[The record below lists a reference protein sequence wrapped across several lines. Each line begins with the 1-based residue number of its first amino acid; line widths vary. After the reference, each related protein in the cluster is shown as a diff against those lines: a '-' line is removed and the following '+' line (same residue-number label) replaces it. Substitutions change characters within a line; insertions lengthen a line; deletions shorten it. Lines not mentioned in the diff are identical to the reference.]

1 MTMSNT
7 AAVAESPQVTGPTSP
22 RRETSTIEKLID
34 MVSRYGTI
42 ASLVACIAIFSLL
55 RPEVFAT
62 SQNFFNVLNQ
72 VAILGII
79 ALGLTVALVQGLF
92 DLSLAGMATLGGFL
106 AAMWLADGT
115 MSSPII
121 AVLAVL
127 ALALAIGVFNG
138 VVVAYGGVS
147 AFIVTLAMG
156 SILTGVT
163 LGVSGSKTV
172 LSGIPVGFLF
182 MGQGKIGPIPMPVV
196 FLALVA
202 VVLYILLE
210 QTQVGR
216 HMYAIGGNAE
226 TARLSG
232 IPVKRYALIALGIS
246 AACAALG
253 GMIVAANLGVGRPQ
267 GVGDT
272 YLLDAFA
279 AAFIGAATLRPG
291 RFHII
296 GTVIGVLLIGV
307 INNGLS
313 IMGVETFWQYAVRG
327 VILLLAVFAASFM
340 MLRRR

>member
-1 MTMSNT
+1 MSSP
-7 AAVAESPQVTGPTSP
+7 AVAESSQTTGA
-22 RRETSTIEKLID
+22 RRETSTSDKLID
-34 MVSRYGTI
+34 LVSRYGTI
-42 ASLVACIAIFSLL
+42 VSLLACIAIFSLMQ
-55 RPEVFAT
+55 PDVFAT

-72 VAILGII
+72 VSILGII

-92 DLSLAGMATLGGFL
+92 DLSLAGMATLGGYL
-106 AAMWLADGT
+106 VCKWLADGT
-115 MSSPII
+115 MASPVL
-121 AVLAVL
+121 AVLVVL
-127 ALALAIGVFNG
+127 ALALVIGAFNG

-147 AFIVTLAMG
+147 AFIVTLAVG
-156 SILTGVT
+156 SILTGVV
-163 LGVSGSKTV
+163 LGVSDSQTV
-172 LSGIPVGFLF
+172 LSGIPDGFLI
-182 MGQGKIGPIPMPVV
+182 MGQGEIGPIPMPVV
-196 FLALVA
+196 FLAIVA
-202 VVLYILLE
+202 LVLYVLLE

-216 HMYAIGGNAE
+216 HMYAIGGNSE

-279 AAFIGAATLRPG
+279 AAFIGASTLRPG
-291 RFHII
+291 RFHIM

-327 VILLLAVFAASFM
+327 IILLLAVFAASFLVM
-340 MLRRR
+340 RRR

>member
-1 MTMSNT
+1 MSSST
-7 AAVAESPQVTGPTSP
+7 AVTESPQATGPRRQRSTSD
-22 RRETSTIEKLID
+22 RLID
-34 MVSRYGTI
+34 VVSRYGTI

-55 RPEVFAT
+55 KPDVFAT
-62 SQNFFNVLNQ
+62 SQNFLNVLNQ
-72 VAILGII
+72 VSILGII

-92 DLSLAGMATLGGFL
+92 DLSLAAMATLGGFL
-106 AAMWLADGT
+106 ACKWLSEGT
-115 MSSPII
+115 ISSPVLT
-121 AVLAVL
+121 VLAVL
-127 ALALAIGVFNG
+127 GLALLIGAFNG

-147 AFIVTLAMG
+147 AFIATLAVG
-156 SILTGVT
+156 SILTGLV
-163 LGVSGSKTV
+163 LGISDSQTI
-172 LSGIPVGFLF
+172 LSGIPDGFLI
-182 MGQGKIGPIPMPVV
+182 MGQGEMGPIPMPVV
-196 FLALVA
+196 FFAIVALV
-202 VVLYILLE
+202 LYVFLE

-216 HMYAIGGNAE
+216 HMYAIGGNVE

-232 IPVKRYALIALGIS
+232 IPVKRYALMALAIS

-272 YLLDAFA
+272 YLLDSFA
-279 AAFIGAATLRPG
+279 AAFIGASTLRPG

-327 VILLLAVFAASFM
+327 MILLLAVFAASFLVM
-340 MLRRR
+340 RRR

>member
-1 MTMSNT
+1 MSSPT
-7 AAVAESPQVTGPTSP
+7 AVAESPQVTGPRRQRSTSD
-22 RRETSTIEKLID
+22 RLID
-34 MVSRYGTI
+34 FVSRYGTI
-42 ASLVACIAIFSLL
+42 VSLVACIAIFSLL
-55 RPEVFAT
+55 KPDVFAT

-72 VAILGII
+72 VSILGII

-92 DLSLAGMATLGGFL
+92 DLSLAAMATLGGFL
-106 AAMWLADGT
+106 ACKWLSEGT
-115 MSSPII
+115 ISSPVL

-127 ALALAIGVFNG
+127 GLALLIGAFNG

-147 AFIVTLAMG
+147 AFIATLAVG
-156 SILTGVT
+156 SILTGLV
-163 LGVSGSKTV
+163 LGVSDSQTI
-172 LSGIPVGFLF
+172 LSGIPDGFLI
-182 MGQGKIGPIPMPVV
+182 MGQGEMGPIPMPVV
-196 FLALVA
+196 FFAIVALV
-202 VVLYILLE
+202 LYVFLE

-232 IPVKRYALIALGIS
+232 IPVKRYALMALAIS

-267 GVGDT
+267 GVGET
-272 YLLDAFA
+272 YLLDSFA
-279 AAFIGAATLRPG
+279 AAFIGASTLRPG

-327 VILLLAVFAASFM
+327 MILLLAVFAASFLGM
-340 MLRRR
+340 RRR

>member
-1 MTMSNT
+1 M
-7 AAVAESPQVTGPTSP
+7 
-22 RRETSTIEKLID
+22 TSTTPVVEAPPANHPRQQSSRGDKIVDL
-34 MVSRYGTI
+34 VSRYGTI
-42 ASLVACIAIFSLL
+42 ASLVTCIAVFSLL

-106 AAMWLADGT
+106 ACKWLAEGT
-115 MSSPII
+115 LSSPIL
-121 AVLAVL
+121 AVLIVL
-127 ALALAIGVFNG
+127 ALALAIGAFNG

-163 LGVSGSKTV
+163 LGVSDSQTV
-172 LSGIPVGFLF
+172 LSGIPDGFLI
-182 MGQGKIGPIPMPVV
+182 MGQGEVGPIPTPVV
-196 FLALVA
+196 ILAVVA
-202 VVLYILLE
+202 VVLYVLLE
-210 QTQVGR
+210 QTQIGR

-226 TARLSG
+226 TSRLSG
-232 IPVKRYALIALGIS
+232 IPVRRYALIALGIS

-253 GMIVAANLGVGRPQ
+253 GMVVAANLGVGRPQ

-272 YLLDAFA
+272 YLLDSFA
-279 AAFIGAATLRPG
+279 AAFIGASTLRPG
-291 RFHII
+291 RFHIL
-296 GTVIGVLLIGV
+296 GTVVGVLLIGV

-327 VILLLAVFAASFM
+327 IILLLAVFAASFLVM
-340 MLRRR
+340 RRR